1 MRFIGNCGSL
11 PPSSPSVGGEEVPRR
26 KEEVPRRQEEVPR
39 KEEVRRKERVEEGE
53 VKVHSGHSDAPR
65 SLKGQTLS

>member
-11 PPSSPSVGGEEVPRR
+11 PPPSPSVGGEEVPRR
-26 KEEVPRRQEEVPR
+26 KEEVPRRQEEV
-39 KEEVRRKERVEEGE
+39 RRKERVAEGE
-53 VKVHSGHSDAPR
+53 VDVRLGHSDAPR

>member
-1 MRFIGNCGSL
+1 MRFIGNCGSP

-26 KEEVPRRQEEVPR
+26 KEEVQKKVQ
-39 KEEVRRKERVEEGE
+39 RKERVEEGE
-53 VKVHSGHSDAPR
+53 VDVRIGHSGAPR